1 MPKILNIN
9 FTGLSK
15 VNTVTASTINNLD
28 NVTFNN
34 DNKTL
39 LIGGNFKF
47 CYLSSN
53 NLARIFT
60 GGTQDTTL
68 NTSVGFASS
77 SNFVKTNCIE
87 FANNDSMYIGGNFE
101 TYNGVTSKG
110 IIKITSGGTQDTSFV
125 FSLTDASSEVFDIK
139 KQTDN
144 KILVGGNFTNYT
156 GGTIN
161 RLIRVNTGGTI
172 DNTFSI
178 GTGFDNV
185 VRTIAIDSIGKIYV
199 GGDFTT
205 YSGVGANRI
214 IKLNTDG
221 TIDYSFT
228 GGTGFDGTVYSI
240 KIDSLGGIYVGGDF
254 TTYSSQTNNRI
265 IKLNTDGTKDGS
277 FDNTTGFNGNVRN
290 IKIDASNK
298 MYVIGEFSTYKGSA
312 NTRMIKLNADGT
324 KDASFDNTTSGGFNV
339 NNNSL
344 MSGIE
349 IDSDGRL
356 YVGGTF
362 TTYKGVFE
370 SSIIKLNT
378 DGTKDTNFQNIGS
391 IVGNGQAVRAIRLD
405 SAGNIIICGDFNSY
419 KQPHGLGSLKKYD
432 GSISYDFNPNYGYNV
447 STSVITLTSR
457 VLLKYTGGTIY
468 VGGFFENYML
478 TGSTYNY
485 QSIMLSGLNSG
496 GTPNVSVGVSTG
508 ANSSIN
514 QIRKDNIGGIYLIG
528 DFTTYKSVA
537 VPRVVK
543 INYDASIDNTFVRTG
558 LPASGVLDIAFD
570 TSNNLFLLGTFTTFS
585 AQTNNRI
592 VKVLPTGYKDT
603 SFQTGTGFNGT
614 TNAAA
619 VDSSGKVYVVGSFT
633 TYSGISANRIVR
645 LNSDGSFDNTFNFG
659 SGFTVDP
666 RYINIYNDKIYIAGP
681 FTTYN
686 GLTCPGIVRL
696 NTDGSIDTTY
706 AVKIGVVSSANIG
719 SYFMDTNGNLYICG
733 LNIKYQNYENK
744 KIVKIKPDGSYD
756 ILFNTPYSLTLSGNY
771 NNIFS
776 QGIGRVIEL

>member
-9 FTGLSK
+9 FTGVTK
-15 VNTVTASTINNLD
+15 VNNVSGSTINNLD

-47 CYLSSN
+47 CYLASN

-68 NTSVGFASS
+68 NTSVGFAFI
-77 SNFVKTNCIE
+77 SNSVRTNCIE
-87 FANNDSMYIGGNFE
+87 FADNNSMYIGGHFG

-125 FSLTDASSEVFDIK
+125 FSLTDGTPEVFDIK

-144 KILVGGNFTNYT
+144 KILVGGNFTSYS

-161 RLIRVNTGGTI
+161 RLIRVNTNGTV

-185 VRTIAIDSIGKIYV
+185 VRTIAIDSVGKIYV
-199 GGDFTT
+199 GGDFTS
-205 YSGVGANRI
+205 YSGVSANRI

-228 GGTGFDGTVYSI
+228 GGTGFDNTVYSI
-240 KIDSLGGIYVGGDF
+240 KIDSLGGIYVGGNF
-254 TTYSSQTNNRI
+254 TSYSSQTNNRI
-265 IKLNTDGTKDGS
+265 IKLSSGGTKDVT

-290 IKIDASNK
+290 IKIDSSDK
-298 MYVIGEFSTYKGSA
+298 LYVIGEFSTYKGSS
-312 NTRMIKLNADGT
+312 NTRMIKLNADGS
-324 KDASFDNTTSGGFNV
+324 KDTSFDNTTSGGFST

-349 IDSDGRL
+349 IDSDGRI

-362 TTYKGVFE
+362 TTYRGVFE
-370 SSIIKLNT
+370 SSMIKLNT

-391 IVGNGQAVRAIRLD
+391 IVGNGQVVRAIRLD

-447 STSVITLTSR
+447 SVSLISLTSN

-468 VGGFFENYML
+468 VGGYFENYML
-478 TGSTYNY
+478 TGTPYNY
-485 QSIMLSGLNSG
+485 RSIALSGLDSG
-496 GTPNVSVGVSTG
+496 GTPNVSVDVNTG
-508 ANSSIN
+508 ANSIIN
-514 QIRKDNIGGIYLIG
+514 QIRKDSIGGIYLLG
-528 DFTTYKSVA
+528 QFTTYKSVA
-537 VPRVVK
+537 VPRFVK

-558 LPASGVLDIAFD
+558 LPASGVSDIAFD

-603 SFQTGTGFNGT
+603 SFETGTGFNGT
-614 TNAAA
+614 TNTAA

-645 LNSDGSFDNTFNFG
+645 LNSNGSFDNSFNFG
-659 SGFTVDP
+659 SGFNTDP

-706 AVKIGVVSSANIG
+706 AVKIGVVSSANIS

-733 LNIKYQNYENK
+733 IDIKYQRYENK
-744 KIVKIKPDGSYD
+744 KIVKIKPDGAYD
-756 ILFNTPYSLTLSGNY
+756 ILFDTPYNLTLSGNY
-771 NNIFS
+771 INFFS
-776 QGIGRVIEL
+776 AGIQRVIEL

>member
-68 NTSVGFASS
+68 NTSVGFASIT
-77 SNFVKTNCIE
+77 NFVKTNCIE
-87 FANNDSMYIGGNFE
+87 FADNDSMYIGGNFE

-125 FSLTDASSEVFDIK
+125 FSLTDGTPEVFDIK

-144 KILVGGNFTNYT
+144 KILVGGNFTSYS

-205 YSGVGANRI
+205 YSGVSANRI

-228 GGTGFDGTVYSI
+228 GGTGFDNTVYSI
-240 KIDSLGGIYVGGDF
+240 KIDSLGGIYVGGNF
-254 TTYSSQTNNRI
+254 TSYSSQTNNRI
-265 IKLNTDGTKDGS
+265 IKLSSGGTKDVT

-290 IKIDASNK
+290 IKIDSSDK
-298 MYVIGEFSTYKGSA
+298 LYVIGEFSTYKGSS
-312 NTRMIKLNADGT
+312 NTRMIKLNADGS
-324 KDASFDNTTSGGFNV
+324 KDTSFDNTTSGGFST

-349 IDSDGRL
+349 IDSDGRI

-362 TTYKGVFE
+362 TTYRGVFE

-391 IVGNGQAVRAIRLD
+391 IVGNGQVVRAIRLD

-419 KQPHGLGSLKKYD
+419 KQPYGLGSLKKYD

-447 STSVITLTSR
+447 SVQLISLTSN

-468 VGGFFENYML
+468 VGGYFENYML
-478 TGSTYNY
+478 TGTPYNY
-485 QSIMLSGLNSG
+485 RSIALSGLDSG
-496 GTPNVSVGVSTG
+496 GTPNVSVDVNTG
-508 ANSSIN
+508 ANSIIN
-514 QIRKDNIGGIYLIG
+514 QIRKDSIGGIYLLG
-528 DFTTYKSVA
+528 QFTTYKSVA
-537 VPRVVK
+537 VSRFVK

-558 LPASGVLDIAFD
+558 LPASGVSDIAFD
-570 TSNNLFLLGTFTTFS
+570 TSNNLFLLGSFTTFS

-603 SFQTGTGFNGT
+603 SFETGTGFNGT
-614 TNAAA
+614 TNTAA

-659 SGFTVDP
+659 SGFTVAP
-666 RYINIYNDKIYIAGP
+666 IYINIYNDKIYIAGP

-706 AVKIGVVSSANIG
+706 VVKIGVVSSASIS

-733 LNIKYQNYENK
+733 LNIKYQRYENK

-756 ILFNTPYSLTLSGNY
+756 ILFDTPYNLTLSGNY
-771 NNIFS
+771 NNFFS
-776 QGIGRVIEL
+776 QGIQRVIEL